1 MIELILVGNYSF
13 MKGSKEM
20 KKELTILLLFGE
32 SEQVEVKMRRYFY
45 EVNDNVFVA
54 TMSESMRNTVWDEL
68 EKSGVEANM
77 IIQANNEQGFIY
89 KTTKDDADFNIKDI
103 NGFILPALPITNTP
117 VAPTNK
123 KLPAS
128 NVTITLDDIF
138 AKLDRTLIDHIFDV
152 AVVAEALMRFGR
164 AYNMTKSIAEATDT
178 DFETTVNSI
187 CWLCALHDIGKA
199 HPNFIAKMYAN
210 STNTRQQE
218 IYRDLLDK
226 GLVREGDYTGFR
238 HERFS
243 RDILKKYF
251 ANNSYPIEAND
262 FADLV
267 AYHHQG
273 KDEND
278 FSDKITIN
286 DGPWLALH
294 DQIIELVEKEYK
306 FDRKF
311 ATNRNFVNGV
321 NYSILSIMITAD
333 WIASGELWR
342 EMVDTIPDRKYCAK
356 KFLTE
361 NALLYRPMGERFENI
376 EWHNA
381 FNFEANDM
389 QIKTIEASNDQPEL
403 MIIEYPCGGGKTE
416 AALSAAIHMGQD
428 KTGIFIATPTMA
440 TAKGM
445 TLRMNELAKRI
456 GLGFAIPEYD
466 SSNLW
471 SDNDMLKIPPEL
483 WTSKSRHRMLY
494 PFAVGTVD
502 QVLKTMLY
510 YRYAAI
516 GLMGLS
522 DKVLIIDEVHAYDSY
537 MKTEIK
543 MLLKWCKFLHIPV
556 IMLSA
561 TLPTLTKV
569 DLLRTMGCKK
579 EDLNISN
586 EYPLIT
592 TCNKTRCKSYY
603 VRCTGKKFKIN
614 IIETQ
619 DYEQAWE
626 NEIAKKYNGCTAFIE
641 GTVDQSWALF
651 NMANK
656 YKLRP
661 MIFNGR
667 DTLEHKEKK
676 TLDLLSKLGKNKN
689 KRPKKLT
696 LTATS
701 IIEQSLDIDLDRM
714 FTCIAPIDLL
724 IQRFGRVQ
732 RHSDK
737 GTIRETETIDNPI
750 NIIIS
755 TKFGDMPCSKIY
767 GVSILQKTIEVLR
780 GRTEI
785 DTVKDARTLIDA
797 VYQNPYDIDRPKLI
811 ISANFNC
818 IEDPAKDAMFD
829 NDNTK
834 YARFKAL
841 HNATRFETYPTIS
854 IAIINNPDEIFDIE
868 HNYDKIKKIM
878 MSQVVEISEYKNND
892 IEVTPLTFEDH
903 KLLSDIQFYL
913 SEDLLK
919 QNIVLTAD
927 GLKFA
932 NNW

>member
-1 MIELILVGNYSF
+1 
-13 MKGSKEM
+13 M
-20 KKELTILLLFGE
+20 KKSLTVLLLYGDVQE
-32 SEQVEVKMRRYFY
+32 VEAKMRRYFF
-45 EVNDNVFVA
+45 EVNTNVFVS
-54 TMSESMRNTVWDEL
+54 TMSEDMRNNVWDEL
-68 EKSGVEANM
+68 EQSNVEAHM

-89 KTTKDDADFNIKDI
+89 KATKDSADFNIKDV
-103 NGFILPALPITNTP
+103 NGFVLPVLNVNFGIEPQDVTDAVTNNAIL
-117 VAPTNK
+117 
-123 KLPAS
+123 
-128 NVTITLDDIF
+128 TLDDLF
-138 AKLDRTLIDHIFDV
+138 AKLDRTLIDHILDV
-152 AVVAEALMRFGR
+152 ACVAEALMRYGR
-164 AYNMTKSIAEATDT
+164 AYNMTKSIAETTGVDFDT
-178 DFETTVNSI
+178 VVNSI

-199 HPNFIAKMYAN
+199 HPSFVSKMYAE
-210 STNTRQQE
+210 STNTKQVE
-218 IYRDLLDK
+218 IYKRLLEA
-226 GLVREGDYTGFR
+226 GLVKEGDFSGFR

-251 ANNSYPIEAND
+251 ANSGYPIEAND

-273 KDEND
+273 KEESD
-278 FSDKITIN
+278 FSDTITLK
-286 DGPWLALH
+286 DGPWLAMH
-294 DQIIELVEKEYK
+294 DQIIDIVEQHYK
-306 FDRKF
+306 FDRTF
-311 ATNRNFVNGV
+311 AANRNFVNGV
-321 NYSILSIMITAD
+321 NYSILSIMVTSD
-333 WIASGELWR
+333 WIASGQLWR

-361 NALLYRPMGERFENI
+361 NYLLYKPMSERFENI
-376 EWHNA
+376 QWHNA
-381 FNFEANDM
+381 FNFKANDM
-389 QIKTIEASNDQPEL
+389 QIKSIEASKDTPEL

-416 AALSAAIHMGQD
+416 AALSAAVHMGYD
-428 KTGIFIATPTMA
+428 RSGIFIATPTMA

-445 TLRMNELAKRI
+445 TLRMNTLAKHL
-456 GLGFAIPEYD
+456 GLGFNIPEFD

-471 SDNDMLKIPPEL
+471 SDNDMLKIPSEL

-510 YRYAAI
+510 YRYACI

-522 DKVLIIDEVHAYDSY
+522 DKILIIDEVHAYDSY

-561 TLPTLTKV
+561 TLPTLTKI
-569 DLLRTMGCKK
+569 DLLRTMGCKQ

-592 TCNKTRCKSYY
+592 TCNQAKCKSYY
-603 VRCTGKKFKIN
+603 VRCTGRKFKIN
-614 IIETQ
+614 IIETPN
-619 DYEQAWE
+619 YEQTWE
-626 NEIAKKYNGCTAFIE
+626 DEIAKKYNGVTAFIE
-641 GTVDQSWALF
+641 GTVDQSWTLF

-656 YKLRP
+656 YKLKP
-661 MIFNGR
+661 MMFNGR

-676 TLDLLSKLGKNKN
+676 TLDLLTKLGPNRS

-696 LTATS
+696 LASTS

-737 GTIRETETIDNPI
+737 GTIRETETINNPI

-755 TKFGDMPCSKIY
+755 TKMGDMPCSKIY
-767 GVSILQKTIEVLR
+767 GVSILQKTIDVIR
-780 GRTEI
+780 GMTEI
-785 DTVKDARTLIDA
+785 DTVKDARKLIDD
-797 VYQNPYDIDRPKLI
+797 VYDNPYTIDRPKLI
-811 ISANFNC
+811 IAANFNT
-818 IEDPAKDAMFD
+818 IEDPSKDAMFD
-829 NDNTK
+829 NNNNK
-834 YARFKAL
+834 YARFKAIQ
-841 HNATRFETYPTIS
+841 NATRFETYPTVS

-878 MSQVVEISEYKNND
+878 MSQIVTISEFQNSD
-892 IEVTPLTFEDH
+892 IDVSPLTFDEH
-903 KLLSDIQFYL
+903 KLLTDVNFYL

-919 QNIVLTAD
+919 QNIVLTDD
-927 GLKFA
+927 GLKFGK
-932 NNW
+932 NW